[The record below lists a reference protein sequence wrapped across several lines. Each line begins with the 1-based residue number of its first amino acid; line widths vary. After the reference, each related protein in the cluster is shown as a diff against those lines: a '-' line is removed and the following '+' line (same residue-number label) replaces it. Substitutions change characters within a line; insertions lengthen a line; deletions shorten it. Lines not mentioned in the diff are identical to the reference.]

1 MLFYR
6 YTIRAKLY
14 FVSILFFITC
24 LFFAFIFIK
33 EIYNN
38 YYQSNLIA
46 NLSKISV
53 SANKLVHELQKERGF
68 SAGYLAS
75 NKKIFANELIE
86 QRKKV
91 NTHINEFKDKLS
103 INDPTIKEFLK
114 SINFNFYLKS
124 LYPLRENVDKLSIT
138 SKDAIDNYTHI
149 IKNLIEVNWLV
160 ADKSNLDNEIRELS
174 HVLFSLTKIK
184 ENTGQLRANIN
195 RILTIDSIDFIGH
208 FNVSKLY
215 HENNLLQEQY
225 YHYANTEL
233 KEKYDLIKNDDNS
246 KKTRDII
253 EFNIKNL
260 YKQKIGISPKYW
272 FEVVTKYI
280 DELAELENEI
290 GDIIISTSKVLSDN
304 SKSTLL
310 LVSIVTSLWLIIV
323 LAINY
328 YLVRKISS
336 NIMLVTQKLKEIA
349 KGEIN
354 I

>member
-1 MLFYR
+1 
-6 YTIRAKLY
+6 
-14 FVSILFFITC
+14 
-24 LFFAFIFIK
+24 
-33 EIYNN
+33 
-38 YYQSNLIA
+38 
-46 NLSKISV
+46 
-53 SANKLVHELQKERGF
+53 
-68 SAGYLAS
+68 
-75 NKKIFANELIE
+75 
-86 QRKKV
+86 
-91 NTHINEFKDKLS
+91 
-103 INDPTIKEFLK
+103 
-114 SINFNFYLKS
+114 
-124 LYPLRENVDKLSIT
+124 
-138 SKDAIDNYTHI
+138 
-149 IKNLIEVNWLV
+149 
-160 ADKSNLDNEIRELS
+160 
-174 HVLFSLTKIK
+174 
-184 ENTGQLRANIN
+184 
-195 RILTIDSIDFIGH
+195 
-208 FNVSKLY
+208 
-215 HENNLLQEQY
+215 LQEQY